1 MKRYRVVVTKTE
13 QITIDVEADSL
24 ARAEGKANQISAI
37 YPPDG
42 WRVYKIEP
50 EGWEL

>member
-1 MKRYRVVVTKTE
+1 MTRYRVVVTKTE

-42 WRVYKIEP
+42 WRVYKIET